1 MISTKG
7 TQPGP
12 TKPIEPK
19 LSRSQRRLNDRV
31 NNTYSELADK
41 FMNSF
46 MASDNPEGQEIID
59 LMDRLSRKWRVYCK
73 QVNLKSEAFS
83 VLDSY
88 MSSVIKDYLDMRVK
102 P

>member
-7 TQPGP
+7 TEPTP

-19 LSRSQRRLNDRV
+19 LSRSQRRLNERV
-31 NNTYSELADK
+31 NNTYAELADK
-41 FMNSF
+41 FITSF
-46 MASDNPEGQEIID
+46 MASDDPEGQEIID

-73 QVNLKSEAFS
+73 QVNLKQEAFS
-83 VLDSY
+83 VLDGY
-88 MSSVIKDYLDMRVK
+88 MSSVVKDYLDMKVK